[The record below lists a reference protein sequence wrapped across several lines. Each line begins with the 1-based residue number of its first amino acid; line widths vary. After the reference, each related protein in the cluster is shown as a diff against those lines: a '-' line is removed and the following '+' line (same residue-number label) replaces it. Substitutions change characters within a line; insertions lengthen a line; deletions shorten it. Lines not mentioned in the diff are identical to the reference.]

1 MFTEH
6 TVQAGAVSLNY
17 AEGGD
22 GPPIVLLH
30 GATDSWR
37 RFLPVLPALAVRW
50 RVYAL
55 DLRGHG
61 GSSRVPGGYHRSG
74 YAADTGAFVR
84 GLGDPVAVIGHSL
97 GGLVGIEVAL
107 AMPDV
112 VRALVLEDPPLYPH
126 QPGPGTER
134 SPYTRFALIKELAS
148 AGMPV
153 DAITRRLLERNP
165 RGNPDSLRL
174 RAEVIAQ
181 LDPEVLRDPGGG
193 RRSLNAD
200 IDQLLRKLTRPVLLL
215 RADPERGGVV
225 SAADQAR
232 FTAAMPTANLVHF
245 PGVGHD
251 IARGGADAYV
261 RAVVEFLA

>member
-6 TVQAGAVSLNY
+6 TFQAGAVSINY
-17 AEGGD
+17 ATGGS
-22 GPPIVLLH
+22 GPPLVLLH

-37 RFLPVLPALAVRW
+37 RFLPILPTLAERW
-50 RVYAL
+50 RVFAL

-61 GSSRVPGGYHRSG
+61 ASSRMPGGYHRSG

-84 GLGDPVAVIGHSL
+84 SLGEAVAVVGHSL

-107 AMPDV
+107 GLPDV

-134 SPYTRFALIKELAS
+134 SPYARFALIKELAS
-148 AGMPV
+148 SGLPV

-165 RGNPDSLRL
+165 RGNPDTLRL

-181 LDPEVLRDPGGG
+181 LDPEVLQDPGGG

-200 IDQLLRKLTRPVLLL
+200 TDELLRKLTCPVLLL
-215 RADPERGGVV
+215 CAGPERGGVM
-225 SAADQAR
+225 SAADQER
-232 FTAAMPTANLVHF
+232 FTDAMPHASVVRF

-251 IARGGADAYV
+251 VARGAAERYVQAVGA
-261 RAVVEFLA
+261 FLG